1 MANTY
6 GKEAEQL
13 ACTWLMRQGLLEV
26 TRNFRCRFG
35 EIDLIMQDANSL
47 VFVEVRARTS
57 AAFGG
62 AAASVTAQKQQK
74 IRRTAALY
82 LTMHPARQG
91 RDARFDVVCLDGSP
105 ARITWIKNAFG
116 A

>member
-1 MANTY
+1 MANAY
-6 GKEAEQL
+6 GKEAEQI
-13 ACTWLMRQGLLEV
+13 ACVWLKRQGLLEV
-26 TRNFRCRFG
+26 TRNFSCRFG
-35 EIDLIMQDANSL
+35 EIDLVMQDADSL
-47 VFVEVRARTS
+47 VFVEVRARSS

-62 AAASVTAQKQQK
+62 AAASVTTQKQQK
-74 IRRTAALY
+74 IRRTAAFY
-82 LTMHPARQG
+82 LTKHPARQG